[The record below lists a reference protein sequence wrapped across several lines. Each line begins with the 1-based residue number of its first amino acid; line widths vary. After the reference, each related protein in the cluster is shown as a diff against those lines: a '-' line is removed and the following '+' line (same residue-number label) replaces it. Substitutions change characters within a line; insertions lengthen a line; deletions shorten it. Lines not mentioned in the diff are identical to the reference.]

1 MVVNIPQNL
10 QTYWVIVYILSPRN
24 LKRRK
29 DLYVTESCFG
39 AYFVWLL
46 KKKCL
51 QWKATLQR
59 GVQTSLRYVSN
70 LHYVIYVTC
79 PKLNVP
85 LASVYTLENKHQ
97 SPESEPCARV
107 TWPSISNLL
116 PIWTLFTVLLCS
128 HNNYCQRWRSP
139 PKKCKYGSKKL
150 TCMVIFLM
158 RTGWN
163 FNSPTLDGVT
173 TTYICIVLIFKAY
186 FILIFFYLTISLH
199 LQS

>member
-1 MVVNIPQNL
+1 M
-10 QTYWVIVYILSPRN
+10 
-24 LKRRK
+24 
-29 DLYVTESCFG
+29 
-39 AYFVWLL
+39 
-46 KKKCL
+46 
-51 QWKATLQR
+51 
-59 GVQTSLRYVSN
+59 
-70 LHYVIYVTC
+70 TC

-186 FILIFFYLTISLH
+186 FILIFFLFNYQPTSSIIGFVHKLDTVIIWKRNMGGSLCCIFH
-199 LQS
+199 C